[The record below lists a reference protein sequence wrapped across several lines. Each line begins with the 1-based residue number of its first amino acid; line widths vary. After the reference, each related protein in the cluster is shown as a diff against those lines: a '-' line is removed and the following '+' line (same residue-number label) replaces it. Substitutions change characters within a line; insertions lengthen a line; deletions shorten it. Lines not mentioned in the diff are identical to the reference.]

1 MGDRVAAT
9 DIPEPPV
16 SRGDLPRVKLLLVD
30 DHPEQLLVLESILS
44 ELGQELVRA
53 GSGREA
59 LRQCLNHDF
68 ALILMDVNMPGMD
81 GFAATRAL
89 RGDSA
94 TKDIPVVLVT
104 AKDQKA
110 DKAWGQM
117 LGAKGYVTK
126 PFSDEQLLSQVRA
139 L

>member
-1 MGDRVAAT
+1 MARHILIVEDNQVDRT
-9 DIPEPPV
+9 RLE
-16 SRGDLPRVKLLLVD
+16 KLLGTAGYMVSTAENG
-30 DHPEQLLVLESILS
+30 EQAIASVKRSKPD
-44 ELGQELVRA
+44 A
-53 GSGREA
+53 
-59 LRQCLNHDF
+59 
-68 ALILMDVNMPGMD
+68 ILMDVNMPGMD

-89 RGDSA
+89 RGDTD

-126 PFSDEQLLSQVRA
+126 PYTDEQVLSQIRA

>member
-1 MGDRVAAT
+1 MVRTVLVVEDNQIDRTRLVKVLSDAGYEVSTAENGLQAI
-9 DIPEPPV
+9 DQVKRNKPE
-16 SRGDLPRVKLLLVD
+16 
-30 DHPEQLLVLESILS
+30 
-44 ELGQELVRA
+44 A
-53 GSGREA
+53 
-59 LRQCLNHDF
+59 
-68 ALILMDVNMPGMD
+68 ILMDVNMPEMD

-89 RGDSA
+89 RGDKD
-94 TKDIPVVLVT
+94 TKHIPVILVT

-126 PFSDEQLLSQVRA
+126 PFTDEQLLEQIRQ

>member
-1 MGDRVAAT
+1 MTKTILIVDDNQSER
-9 DIPEPPV
+9 
-16 SRGDLPRVKLLLVD
+16 SRLEKLLSASGYQVTTAENGDQALA
-30 DHPEQLLVLESILS
+30 S
-44 ELGQELVRA
+44 VRRSKPDA
-53 GSGREA
+53 
-59 LRQCLNHDF
+59 
-68 ALILMDVNMPGMD
+68 ILMDVNMPVMD

-89 RGDSA
+89 RADA
-94 TKDIPVVLVT
+94 NTKDIPVVMVS

-126 PFSDEQLLSQVRA
+126 PYTDDQVLQQVRA

>member
-1 MGDRVAAT
+1 MARHILIVEDSQVDR
-9 DIPEPPV
+9 
-16 SRGDLPRVKLLLVD
+16 SRL
-30 DHPEQLLVLESILS
+30 EQLLSSNGFQVSTAEN
-44 ELGQELVRA
+44 GQQAIDSVKRA
-53 GSGREA
+53 KPDA
-59 LRQCLNHDF
+59 
-68 ALILMDVNMPGMD
+68 ILMDVNMPGMD

-89 RGDSA
+89 RGDTD

-117 LGAKGYVTK
+117 LGAKGYITK
-126 PFSDEQLLSQVRA
+126 PYTDDQILSQVRA